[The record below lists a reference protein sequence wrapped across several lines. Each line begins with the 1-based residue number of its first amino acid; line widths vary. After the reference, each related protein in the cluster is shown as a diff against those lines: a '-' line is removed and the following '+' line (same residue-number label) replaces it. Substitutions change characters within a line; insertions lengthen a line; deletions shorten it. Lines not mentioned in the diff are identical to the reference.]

1 MNWWWLLP
9 IGVAVGMVITS
20 SFGRAAQRGDRVPD
34 IDGRVALADRERR
47 RQVHAERIKAAEW
60 EARCAAAEARAAR
73 AEAERDTAQRALRY
87 GVDIVVNGDRT
98 VTVDPRDAA

>member
-9 IGVAVGMVITS
+9 LGVAVDMVIAS
-20 SFGRAAQRGDRVPD
+20 SFGRAARRGDQHPD
-34 IDGRVALADRERR
+34 VDERVALADRERR
-47 RQVHAERIKAAEW
+47 RQVHVERTKASEW

-87 GVDIVVNGDRT
+87 GVDVVVSGDRA
-98 VTVDPRDAA
+98 VTVDPEEAA